1 MRAVELEES
10 VAQRF
15 GSIDS
20 HYLMFY
26 LQYGYVGVSLF
37 VMLMIVVLY
46 YSVCAAWDD
55 KQRWCTLCGG
65 LAGAFLAL
73 ALLMTSVWFAPDY
86 GAVWLFNAGL
96 IANIRSLPGTS
107 SNQKKTL
114 TDQTTAEARPDPLRR
129 RLIPVTQV

>member
-37 VMLMIVVLY
+37 VMLMLTVLY
-46 YSVCAAWDD
+46 YSIAAAWDSTT
-55 KQRWCTLCGG
+55 RWCTLCGG
-65 LAGAFLAL
+65 MAGAFLAV

-96 IANIRSLPGTS
+96 IANIRSLRRVRPESTAVIPE
-107 SNQKKTL
+107 Q
-114 TDQTTAEARPDPLRR
+114 QTEKVQRVRSR